1 MVRGAPD
8 LSVHDTFPKLML
20 YHAAVRGTHPAWR
33 EKDFGIWQTWNW
45 SEVAQE
51 VRAFAMGLKA
61 LGFRRGDRL
70 AIVGDNRPHLYWS
83 MLAAQSLGGVPV
95 PMYQDAVANEMRYV
109 LSHAEVRFAVVED
122 QEQVDKLLEIK
133 GDCATLDHIIFS
145 DPRGLRNY
153 PQPFLTSFAKVQEL
167 GRGEESTHPDFFENS
182 IAQGKAQ
189 DLSVILYTSGTT
201 GQSKGVMLAF
211 SNVIMSAKGAID
223 FDRLTGDEEVLAY
236 LPMAWVG
243 DHIYSFGESLVAG
256 FCVACPESSNTVMHD
271 LRELGPTFFFAPPR
285 IFENLLTQVMI
296 RMEDAGRI
304 KRSMFHYFMA
314 VAKRCG
320 AAILDGNKPV
330 SLSDRVLYALG
341 RILVYGPLLNVLGF
355 TRIRLAH
362 TAGEA
367 IGPDIFRFY
376 RSLGVNIKQIY
387 GSTEASV
394 FITIQP
400 DGMIKDDTVGVPVPG
415 VELKMADSGEV
426 LFRSPGAFLA
436 YFKND
441 EGTKATKTDDGWVS
455 TGDAGFLDDDGHLKI
470 IDRAKDVGKLSS
482 GGMFAPKYIENKLKF
497 FPFIKEAVAYGD
509 GRDYVACFLNFDIE
523 AVGNWAERKGL
534 AYSGYNDLAC
544 KPEVYSLLA
553 DCVDQVN
560 RDLANDPHLSASQVK
575 RFLILHKELDADDG
589 ELTRTRKVR
598 RGFIAE
604 KYAELV
610 TALYSGQS
618 HCDIEAQVTF
628 EDGRKGTIKA
638 NIAIQDAQIYQ
649 PMKKAG

>member
-1 MVRGAPD
+1 MARGLPD
-8 LSVHDTFPKLML
+8 LSVHDTFPKLL
-20 YHAAVRGTHPAWR
+20 LHHAAVRGARPAWR
-33 EKDFGIWQTWNW
+33 EKDFGIWQTWTW
-45 SEVAQE
+45 SQVAQE

-61 LGFRRGDRL
+61 LGFREGDRL
-70 AIVGDNRPHLYWS
+70 AIVGDNRPHLYWA

-95 PMYQDAVANEMRYV
+95 PMYQDAVANEMRFV

-122 QEQVDKLLEIK
+122 QEQTDKLLEIK
-133 GDCATLDHIIFS
+133 NECLTLEHIIYN

-153 PQPFLTSFAKVQEL
+153 TQPFLTSYAKVQEL
-167 GRGEESTHPDFFENS
+167 GREEQSSHPAFFEESIAKGQPD
-182 IAQGKAQ
+182 

-201 GQSKGVMLAF
+201 GQSKGVMLTF
-211 SNVIMSAKGAID
+211 WNVMQSAKGAIE
-223 FDRLTGDEEVLAY
+223 FDRLSSDEEVMAY

-256 FCVACPESSNTVMHD
+256 FCVACPESSNTVMLD

-296 RMEDAGRI
+296 RMEDASAI
-304 KRSMFHYFMA
+304 KRKMFHFFMA
-314 VAKRCG
+314 VARRSG
-320 AAILDGNKPV
+320 AAILDGKPV
-330 SLSDRVLYALG
+330 GLGDRLLYALG
-341 RILVYGPLLNVLGF
+341 RLFVYGPLMNVLGF
-355 TRIRLAH
+355 SRIRLAH

-376 RSLGVNIKQIY
+376 RSLGMNIKQIY

-400 DGMIKDDTVGVPVPG
+400 NGHVKDDTVGVPVPG
-415 VELKMADSGEV
+415 LELKTTESGEV
-426 LFRSPGAFLA
+426 MFRSPGAFKA

-441 EGTKATKTDDGWVS
+441 EGTKSTKTEDGWVH
-455 TGDAGFLDDDGHLKI
+455 TGDAGFIDQDGHLKI
-470 IDRAKDVGKLSS
+470 IDRAKDVGKLNA

-497 FPFIKEAVAYGD
+497 FPFIKEAVAFGD
-509 GRDYVACFLNFDIE
+509 QRDFAACFLNIDIE
-523 AVGNWAERKGL
+523 AVGNWAERRGL
-534 AYSGYNDLAC
+534 AYSGYTDLAC
-544 KPEVYSLLA
+544 KPEVYDLLT
-553 DCVDQVN
+553 DCVDKVN
-560 RDLANDPHLSASQVK
+560 ADLANDPHLSGSQIK

-604 KYAELV
+604 RYETLV
-610 TALYSGQS
+610 TALYSGQT
-618 HCDIEAQVTF
+618 HCAIEAQVTF

-638 NIAIQDAQIYQ
+638 DLAIRDAKTFE

>member
-1 MVRGAPD
+1 MVRGLPD

-20 YHAAVRGTHPAWR
+20 HHAAVRGLSPAWR
-33 EKDFGIWQTWNW
+33 EKDFGIWQTWTW
-45 SEVAQE
+45 RQVAAE
-51 VRAFAMGLKA
+51 VRALAMGLKA
-61 LGFRRGDRL
+61 LGFREGDRL
-70 AIVGDNRPHLYWS
+70 AIVGDNRPHLYWA

-95 PMYQDAVANEMRYV
+95 PMYQDAVANEMRFV
-109 LSHAEVRFAVVED
+109 LSHAEVRFAIVED
-122 QEQVDKLLEIK
+122 QEQTDKLLEIK
-133 GDCATLDHIIFS
+133 NDCLTLEHIIYN

-153 PQPFLTSFAKVQEL
+153 TQPFLTSYAKVQEL
-167 GRGEESTHPDFFENS
+167 GRDEDNSHPAFFEDNVARGTS
-182 IAQGKAQ
+182 E

-201 GQSKGVMLAF
+201 GQSKGVMLTFA
-211 SNVIMSAKGAID
+211 NVMQSARGAIE
-223 FDRLTGDEEVLAY
+223 FDRLSANEEVMAY

-296 RMEDAGRI
+296 RMEDASAL
-304 KRSMFHYFMA
+304 KRKMFHFFMA
-314 VAKRCG
+314 VAKRSG

-330 SLSDRVLYALG
+330 PLKDRVLYALG
-341 RILVYGPLLNVLGF
+341 RLFVYGPLLNVLGF
-355 TRIRLAH
+355 SRIRLAH

-376 RSLGVNIKQIY
+376 RSLGMNLKQIY

-400 DGMIKDDTVGVPVPG
+400 DGQIKDDTVGVPPPG
-415 VELKMADSGEV
+415 VELKMADNGEV
-426 LFRSPGAFLA
+426 LFKSPGAFKA

-441 EGTKATKTDDGWVS
+441 EGTRGTKTEDGWVH
-455 TGDAGFLDDDGHLKI
+455 TGDAGFIDDDGHLKI
-470 IDRAKDVGKLSS
+470 IDRAKDVGKLNA

-497 FPFIKEAVAYGD
+497 FPFIKEAVAFGD
-509 GRDYVACFLNFDIE
+509 QQDYVACFLNIDIE

-534 AYSGYNDLAC
+534 AYSGYTDLAG
-544 KPEVYSLLA
+544 KSEVYELLA
-553 DCVDQVN
+553 DCVDKVN
-560 RDLANDPHLSASQVK
+560 LDLAHDPHLSGSQIK

-598 RGFIAE
+598 RAFIAE

-610 TALYSGQS
+610 TALYSGQKN
-618 HCDIEAQVTF
+618 CAIEAQVTF

-638 NIAIQDAQIYQ
+638 DLPIRDAEIYQ

>member
-1 MVRGAPD
+1 MARGLPD
-8 LSVHDTFPKLML
+8 LSVHDTFPKLL
-20 YHAAVRGTHPAWR
+20 LHHAAARGQQPAWR
-33 EKDFGIWQTWNW
+33 EKDFGIWQTWTWNQ
-45 SEVAQE
+45 VADE
-51 VRAFAMGLKA
+51 VRAFALGLKA
-61 LGFRRGDRL
+61 LGFQRGDRL
-70 AIVGDNRPHLYWS
+70 AIVGDNRPHLYWA

-95 PMYQDAVANEMRYV
+95 PMYQDAVANEMRFV

-122 QEQVDKLLEIK
+122 QEQTDKLIEIK
-133 GDCATLDHIIFS
+133 NDCLTLEHVIYS

-153 PQPFLTSFAKVQEL
+153 TQPFLTSYAKVQEL
-167 GRGEESTHPDFFENS
+167 GRDEAAGFFEES
-182 IAQGKAQ
+182 IAQGKQ
-189 DLSVILYTSGTT
+189 DDLSVILYTSGTT
-201 GQSKGVMLAF
+201 GQSKGVMLTF
-211 SNVIMSAKGAID
+211 WNVMMSAKGAVE
-223 FDRLTGDEEVLAY
+223 FDHLTANEEVMAY

-296 RMEDAGRI
+296 RMEDASSI
-304 KRSMFHYFMA
+304 KRGMFHYFMD

-320 AAILDGNKPV
+320 AAILDGRPV
-330 SLSDRVLYALG
+330 GFGDRLLYALG
-341 RILVYGPLLNVLGF
+341 RVFVYGPLLNVLGF
-355 TRIRLAH
+355 SRIRLAH

-400 DGMIKDDTVGVPVPG
+400 NGQVKDDTVGVPVPG
-415 VELKMADSGEV
+415 VELKMTDNGEV
-426 LFRSPGAFLA
+426 MFRSPGAFLA

-441 EGTKATKTDDGWVS
+441 EGTRSTKTDEGWVH

-470 IDRAKDVGKLSS
+470 IDRAKDVGKLNT

-509 GRDYVACFLNFDIE
+509 QQDYVACFINIDIE
-523 AVGNWAERKGL
+523 AVGNWAERRGL
-534 AYSGYNDLAC
+534 AYSGYTDLAC
-544 KPEVYSLLA
+544 KSEVYGLLT
-553 DCVDQVN
+553 DCVNKVN
-560 RDLANDPHLSASQVK
+560 QDLANDPHLFESQIK

-604 KYAELV
+604 KYAELIS
-610 TALYSGQS
+610 ALYSDKT
-618 HCDIEAQVTF
+618 HCAIEAQVTF

-638 NIAIQDAQIYQ
+638 DLRIQESERYQ